1 MTFNLCFYDLKE
13 EIQQEIYNKAKQEVI
28 NEFGEDMIKEEAQNL
43 SISYDILL
51 RCKADEQIIKFNFK
65 FTI

>member
-28 NEFGEDMIKEEAQNL
+28 NEFGEDMIKEKAQNL

>member
-13 EIQQEIYNKAKQEVI
+13 EIQQEIYNMAKQEVI

>member
-1 MTFNLCFYDLKE
+1 MTFNLCFYNLKE
-13 EIQQEIYNKAKQEVI
+13 EIRQEIYNKAKQEVI

-51 RCKADEQIIKFNFK
+51 RCKTDEQIIKFNFK

>member
-1 MTFNLCFYDLKE
+1 MTFNLCFYNLKE